1 MADHQETSYVS
12 RPKTLDPVE
21 YFALSPAQRK
31 VEEERAAL
39 RARLKRQYQLQLND
53 PSRTQR
59 IEDPALTRWTYART
73 INVPANVRPT
83 PKTSLLG
90 LLFGAGPLVFWYFV
104 LKKSRDRKERLIQ
117 EGKLDRRYHLSY

>member
-1 MADHQETSYVS
+1 MLDTTDSAFPMDSSLADGG
-12 RPKTLDPVE
+12 
-21 YFALSPAQRK
+21 
-31 VEEERAAL
+31 RAC
-39 RARLKRQYQLQLND
+39 R
-53 PSRTQR
+53 
-59 IEDPALTRWTYART
+59 EDPALTRWTYART